1 MKKVLS
7 IILLA
12 AMLLVGMAGATYTA
26 ISAVISLDEQN
37 DAATAPGAWT
47 TLAGNG
53 SINYYEWPAGYDL
66 FLMANVT
73 GIKTTNYLSIMA
85 GDGAHAFRGS
95 MGNKTISGWTDGGSE
110 VRIFGP
116 LESARFKNATG
127 YLEVSSLNLT
137 GKVAVLKVA

>member
-1 MKKVLS
+1 MKKILS

-12 AMLLVGMAGATYTA
+12 AMLLVSMAGATYTA
-26 ISAVISLDEQN
+26 ISATMSLDEQN
-37 DAATAPGAWT
+37 DAATAPGSWT

-53 SINYYEWPAGYDL
+53 SVNYYDWPEGYDL
-66 FLMANVT
+66 FVLANVT
-73 GIKTTNYLSIMA
+73 GILSTNYLSIMA
-85 GDGAHAFRGS
+85 GDGAHAFRGAL
-95 MGNKTISGWTDGGSE
+95 GNKTISGWTDGGSE

-127 YLEVSSLNLT
+127 YLEISSKNLT